1 MIIDIHTQDNCYG
14 CNYKELIDNMDQNHI
29 DKAWLLTVETPP
41 EEYCSAVRNE
51 NPLSFPSS
59 INFEDKDNR
68 FVIGYAP
75 DPRKANSI
83 FKFEEA
89 ISFYGV
95 RVCGVVKFRMCYDNA
110 QALSLFRFCGKR
122 HIPVI
127 VEMEYGV
134 PDLSHTPFT
143 DFWFGGG
150 IDVFEHALKNC
161 PDTIFFGHSQGFWAH
176 ISGDDQFDKVYYP
189 KGAVLPDGKFVTL
202 LRQYPNLYIDLSGT
216 SALNALKRDTV
227 FAKEFLDEF
236 QDRTCFGRDTMTNDL
251 QLFLNGLGLKQDILD
266 KIYYK
271 NALKVVPL
279 DE

>member
-14 CNYKELIDNMDQNHI
+14 YNYQELIDNMNQNKI
-29 DKAWLLTVETPP
+29 DKAWLLTVETPLN
-41 EEYCSAVRNE
+41 EYHSAVRHE
-51 NPLSFPSS
+51 NPLAFPAS
-59 INFEDKDNR
+59 INFKDEDNR

-75 DPRKANSI
+75 DPRKADSI

-122 HIPVI
+122 GIPVI

-134 PDLSHTPFT
+134 PELSNTPLT

-150 IDVFEHALKNC
+150 IDVFEHALKSC

-176 ISGDDQFDKVYYP
+176 ISGDDQYDKIYYP
-189 KGAVLPDGKFVTL
+189 KGNVLPNGKFIKL
-202 LRQYPNLYIDLSGT
+202 LRQYPNLYIDLSGV
-216 SALNALKRDTV
+216 SALNALKRDEK
-227 FAKEFLDEF
+227 FSCEFLDEF
-236 QDRTCFGRDTMTNDL
+236 QDRTCFGRDTMSNDL
-251 QLFLNGLGLKQDILD
+251 QAFLDHLGLNKEIMD